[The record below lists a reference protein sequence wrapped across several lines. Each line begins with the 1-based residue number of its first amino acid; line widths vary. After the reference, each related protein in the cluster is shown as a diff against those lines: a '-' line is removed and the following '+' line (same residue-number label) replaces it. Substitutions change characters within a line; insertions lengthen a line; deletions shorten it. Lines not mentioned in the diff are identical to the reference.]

1 MIGVVQL
8 ALFKNSKIDQEK
20 TAQNVKAFFTD
31 DFKHYLNLAN
41 KHLSDIS
48 SPTLDPN
55 NMGGHDGLN
64 HQDERMVVNLDAQ
77 NCVKAVNHTLSSCSY
92 PSNTVLYLY
101 FIKKIS
107 NDSIAQR
114 LGYQSTRFIEIKKE
128 ALVEFAERFDFW
140 RQEDKTSM
148 EDLRVFEHE
157 EMI

>member
-8 ALFKNSKIDQEK
+8 ALFKKSKIDQEK

-92 PSNTVLYLY
+92 PSNTILYLY
-101 FIKKIS
+101 FIKKMS

-148 EDLRVFEHE
+148 EDLRVFERE

>member
-8 ALFKNSKIDQEK
+8 ALFKNSKIDREK
-20 TAQNVKAFFTD
+20 TAQNVKSFFTD

-77 NCVKAVNHTLSSCSY
+77 NCVKAVNHTLNSCSY
-92 PSNTVLYLY
+92 PSNIILYLY
-101 FIKKIS
+101 FVKKMS

>member
-20 TAQNVKAFFTD
+20 TAQNVKSFFTD

-77 NCVKAVNHTLSSCSY
+77 NCVKAVNHTISSCGY
-92 PSNTVLYLY
+92 PSNTILYLY
-101 FIKKIS
+101 FIKRMS

-148 EDLRVFEHE
+148 GDLRVFENE